1 MNIQIFDSQEQLD
14 EKAAQYLIDTV
25 KRNPEAVLG
34 LATGSTPIGIYDKLA
49 EKHCRQGISFRRITS
64 FNLDEYVG
72 LTADHEQSYAFY
84 MKKHLF
90 SRIDLPAGQANLP
103 NGTADSLESECKRYD
118 RLLEEHPIDVQL
130 LGLGHNGHIGFN
142 EPAASLIGG
151 THIVDL
157 QEKTRDA
164 NARFFESKEEV
175 PTKAVTMGVGSI
187 LKAGTIIL
195 AVRGADKADIV
206 REALFGPITTDCPAS
221 LLQTHHDVIVLLDRE
236 AGRKLGQLC

>member
-14 EKAAQYLIDTV
+14 ETAAQYLIDTV
-25 KRNPEAVLG
+25 KHNPEAVLG
-34 LATGSTPIGIYDKLA
+34 FATGSTPIGIYDKLV
-49 EKHCRQGISFRRITS
+49 EKHHRLGVSFRHITS

-84 MKKHLF
+84 MNKHLF
-90 SRIDLPAGQANLP
+90 SRIDLPAGQTNLP
-103 NGTADSLESECKRYD
+103 NGMADSLNSECKRYD
-118 RLLEEHPIDVQL
+118 QLLEEHPIDVQL

-142 EPAASLIGG
+142 EPAEGLIGG
-151 THIVDL
+151 THIVQL

-164 NARFFESKEEV
+164 NARFFDSKDEV
-175 PTKAVTMGVGSI
+175 PTEAVTMGVGSI
-187 LKAGTIIL
+187 LKAKTIIL

-221 LLQTHHDVIVLLDRE
+221 LLQTHSDVIVLLDRE
-236 AGRKLGQLC
+236 AGRKLDL